1 MSLVKLRFLCLFVI
15 VVCLFVCLFI
25 IELQSDHI
33 PLWLSSPFIR
43 PYCSLITANRK
54 KERKSVPNCTPK
66 TKNEYKL
73 ERTCAIND
81 KDYIRF

>member
-15 VVCLFVCLFI
+15 VVCLFICLFCNRT
-25 IELQSDHI
+25 